1 MTLGIVPVVRDKIL
15 AQILNYIDEAPAGNG
30 YMRIYDG
37 ARPATNGAVT
47 NILSHVQ
54 LSKPSGVVSGQVLTF
69 NTIFSQSSA
78 NATGTATWGRV
89 FNGNNTPV
97 YDCSVGTGGTDIVLN
112 TISIVSGAAINVT
125 SGTITA
131 GNP

>member
-1 MTLGIVPVVRDKIL
+1 MTLGIVPVVRDKMIT
-15 AQILNYIDEAPAGNG
+15 QILNYIDESPAGNG
-30 YMRIYDG
+30 YIRIYDG
-37 ARPATNGAVT
+37 SRPATNGAVT
-47 NILSHVQ
+47 TVLSHMQ

-69 NTIFSQSSA
+69 NTIFSQPSA
-78 NATGTATWGRV
+78 NATSTATWARV

-97 YDCSVGTGGTDIVLN
+97 YDCSVGTGGTDIILN
-112 TISIVSGAAINVT
+112 TVAIVSGAAINVT